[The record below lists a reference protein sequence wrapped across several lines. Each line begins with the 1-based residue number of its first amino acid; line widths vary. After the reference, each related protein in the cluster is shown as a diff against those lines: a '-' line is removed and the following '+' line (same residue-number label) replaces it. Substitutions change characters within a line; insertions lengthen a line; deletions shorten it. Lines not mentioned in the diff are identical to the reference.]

1 MMANL
6 KLNELFR
13 RILPNTRRE
22 QVRQDAP
29 SSQTLTRALA
39 PVLAFWVQYRG
50 QILGWLKPFWNYY
63 QMRTRRE
70 QILLATGAVAFGLW
84 MIYTLIL
91 TPYIEMRRGVQ
102 TAYDQAYA
110 EYLWLESQ
118 IPRLEELL
126 QRRGVRRALIGD
138 ATRFVTERLGDAQVS
153 VTDDGLYRITWAGD
167 EGGPFFSVINALI
180 DYGAALESIQ
190 FRRAAPQQR
199 RSTFVAIIRY

>member
-110 EYLWLESQ
+110 EYPLVRIPNSAAGGV
-118 IPRLEELL
+118 IATARRAPRLN
-126 QRRGVRRALIGD
+126 RRCD
-138 ATRFVTERLGDAQVS
+138 A
-153 VTDDGLYRITWAGD
+153 
-167 EGGPFFSVINALI
+167 
-180 DYGAALESIQ
+180 
-190 FRRAAPQQR
+190 FRNG
-199 RSTFVAIIRY
+199 TFRGCSG